1 MAGVKR
7 AVKSAATKTVKKE
20 VIKTNKVEPSEVK
33 LGETPIEKTSIGL
46 GDVVAKITSAIGIE
60 PCESCLER
68 KAKLNKAYSFLRAVK
83 RDITDEEIEYLK
95 DIESSKKI
103 DNSQK
108 FVNLFNEIFGTR
120 QTACE
125 CPSLMRDLL
134 GKLLMQIEYQN
145 IK

>member
-7 AVKSAATKTVKKE
+7 TVKSAATKTVKKE

-46 GDVVAKITSAIGIE
+46 GDVIKKITDTLSI
-60 PCESCLER
+60 PTCEKCEER
-68 KAKLNKAYSFLRAVK
+68 RQKLNKAYSFLRAVK

-95 DIESSKKI
+95 DIESRKKI

>member
-1 MAGVKR
+1 MAR
-7 AVKSAATKTVKKE
+7 ARIVKS
-20 VIKTNKVEPSEVK
+20 NKVK
-33 LGETPIEKTSIGL
+33 LGDTPIEKTSIGL

-68 KAKLNKAYSFLRAVK
+68 KAKLNKAYSFLRTVK
-83 RDITDEEIEYLK
+83 REITDEEIIYLK

-108 FVNLFNEIFGTR
+108 FVKIFNDVFGTN
-120 QTACE
+120 QTACD

-134 GKLLMQIEYQN
+134 SKLLMQIEYQN

>member
-20 VIKTNKVEPSEVK
+20 VIKTNKVEASEVK

-83 RDITDEEIEYLK
+83 RDITDEEIKYLK

>member
-1 MAGVKR
+1 MARGKR
-7 AVKSAATKTVKKE
+7 TVKSAATE
-20 VIKTNKVEPSEVK
+20 VVKTNKVK
-33 LGETPIEKTSIGL
+33 LGDTPIEKTSIGL
-46 GDVVAKITSAIGIE
+46 GDVIKKITDTLSI
-60 PCESCLER
+60 PTCEKCEER
-68 KAKLNKAYSFLRAVK
+68 RQKLNKAYSFLRTVK
-83 RDITDEEIEYLK
+83 REITDEEIIYLK

-108 FVNLFNEIFGTR
+108 FVKIFNEVFGTN
-120 QTACE
+120 QTACD

>member
-7 AVKSAATKTVKKE
+7 TVKSAATKTVKKE
-20 VIKTNKVEPSEVK
+20 VIKTNKLETSEVK

-46 GDVVAKITSAIGIE
+46 GDVIKKITNTLSI
-60 PCESCLER
+60 PTCEKCEER
-68 KAKLNKAYSFLRAVK
+68 RQKLNKAYSFLRAVK